1 MGDKTGPFDRRLIL
15 HLDRLCK
22 ESRLS
27 YQRDLFKH
35 YRSDLAA
42 AVEAGFDVR
51 TALIAIGLDGNHG
64 YERTHLDA
72 IRTACE
78 LAHRYLLSPLLD

>member
-22 ESRLS
+22 ENRLS
-27 YQRDLFKH
+27 YQRDLFKQ
-35 YRSDLAA
+35 YQSILVA

-51 TALIAIGLDGNHG
+51 TTLIASGLDGSHG
-64 YERTHLDA
+64 YERTHLGA
-72 IRTACE
+72 IRTASE
-78 LAHRYLLSPLLD
+78 LAHLHLLSPLLD